1 MVKNDLKR
9 ILKYCKSNVVSA
21 EIKQAIFFDWLFYK
35 KEKDPIMLIEPGIL
49 VMFCSLR
56 EYPELTMELIEFLD
70 LYSENF
76 DLNRKIEIRNC
87 VKNAFIVSENN
98 QIIGNLKTVLLDDK
112 ISNDIKK
119 VYEDLTQTHNLPHS
133 NQSELIIQG
142 LQKDMENPNFISD
155 DFLENENLTQ
165 TVIKEEKVNKET
177 NIKKIENDIFIHP
190 DLQKMIPEA
199 TINNLINFRTKAHFL
214 KFLKE
219 FIAKT
224 ITTYSQN
231 NVIDS
236 KLMNFVEIYNHFANF
251 FLTFFKDEIICA
263 VQMDDE
269 DFPIKQ
275 VSNELFFYLFKLNN
289 DKSEKEFK
297 ILTDILKK
305 IIEKYPNYF
314 NRLIYFVLRSNYQF
328 IKKL

>member
-1 MVKNDLKR
+1 MVKIDLKR
-9 ILKYCKSNVVSA
+9 ILKYCKSNVISA
-21 EIKQAIFFDWLFYK
+21 EIKQAIFFDWLFFK
-35 KEKDPIMLIEPGIL
+35 KEKDSIMLIEPGIL

-87 VKNAFIVSENN
+87 VKNAFFVSENL
-98 QIIGNLKTVLLDDK
+98 QIIGNLKTILLDDK

-119 VYEDLTQTHNLPHS
+119 VYEELTQTHNLPQTA
-133 NQSELIIQG
+133 QSELVKQG
-142 LQKDMENPNFISD
+142 VQKDMENTNYMSND
-155 DFLENENLTQ
+155 DSFENENLTQ
-165 TVIKEEKVNKET
+165 PVKKEDKVNKEI

-224 ITTYSQN
+224 ISTYSQN

-236 KLMNFVEIYNHFANF
+236 KLMNFVEIYSHFANF

-263 VQMDDE
+263 IEMDDE
-269 DFPIKQ
+269 NFTIKQ
-275 VSNELFFYLFKLNN
+275 VSNEIFFYLFKLNN

-297 ILTDILKK
+297 ILIDILKK

-314 NRLIYFVLRSNYQF
+314 NRLLYFVLRSNFKF
-328 IKKL
+328 IKK